1 MSLRLTHLKVEQLR
15 RFRQPFEL
23 AQLKPGLNL
32 FTAPNEAGKST
43 LVRAIR
49 AAFFERY
56 RSKSVDDLRPW
67 GDSGATPSVEIG
79 FELDGQAGLLSKSF
93 LGNKARCDLR
103 IGGQTWTG
111 ADAEEHLA
119 QMLGFAYAGKGASKS
134 EHWGIPGLLWVEQG
148 SGQDLKEAADHAY
161 GHLHLALESHL
172 RDSHASALTATGG
185 DAVLD
190 AVNEQRDLLL
200 TSTGR
205 PRGPY
210 AEAIARV
217 DALRER
223 CQELEDKVLTYQ
235 QQVDDLSRLRTEQQR
250 DEADRP
256 WDRLQAQLTQAREAL
271 QAAEQAD
278 QQLSDAR
285 RLLVNFQN
293 QNDLLVQQC
302 NNFAQLERDGVQRKK
317 DADLARTRLQ
327 DAQAQLAQ
335 AQQQAQQA
343 QGALTAAQTQLR
355 TAEQAAQRQQLK
367 RQHELQRQS
376 LDQIQATLL
385 QAKAAEGRLQ
395 ALRQQVQGASLSA
408 ADMQRLRQLEAK
420 AHQADLRMQDLAT
433 RIQFQLIPGQAITV
447 HAQGQTQEL
456 AGEGDLLLPG
466 ATTLTLPGLG
476 ELTILP
482 GGEDLSELSLQLQ
495 SAQAALRL
503 ALQALDVPDL
513 VAAEQRA
520 VQQAQHAQHLQLAEQ
535 ALVLIAPL
543 GLSALE
549 AQLEQLQAESLRSAQ
564 ALLRLHVDANGGDV
578 SIEQEPGA
586 STDEPEEVP
595 SLALA
600 ESAYKSAE
608 FAQAQASEALSAAQ
622 SLRAT
627 ASAQAEG
634 AERECSI
641 IQQQL
646 GTADRTRQKVDIQ
659 AQLESV
665 QSQQEAQRL
674 RVEQLDAQL
683 AQARPDILV
692 QDVERFERSLA
703 QSRQLQHHRAMQIT
717 VLEQGLALQGAQ
729 GSEEALAL
737 SRGELARAQRRQ
749 AELQLRANALELL
762 RSKLEAKRQA
772 ALDRLQAPLQQHL
785 QRYLSLLFPGASV
798 AVSDTLVPTEL
809 TRRNPSGG
817 QEVGAFEA
825 LSFGAREQLSLVSRF
840 AYADLLREAG
850 RPTLIILDDALVHSD
865 AARLALMKRVVFDAS
880 QRHQILL
887 FSCHPESWRDMG
899 EAPRELPA

>member
-23 AQLKPGLNL
+23 AQLQPGLNL

-161 GHLHLALESHL
+161 GHLHQALESHL
-172 RDSHASALTATGG
+172 RASHASALTATGG
-185 DAVLD
+185 DAVLA

-205 PRGPY
+205 ARGPY
-210 AEAIARV
+210 AEASARV

-235 QQVDDLSRLRTEQQR
+235 QQVDDLSRLRAEHQR

-256 WDRLQAQLTQAREAL
+256 WDRLQAQLTEAREAL

-285 RLLVNFQN
+285 RLEVNLQN
-293 QNDLLVQQC
+293 QHDLLVQQL
-302 NNFAQLERDGVQRKK
+302 NNFAQLERDGVQRQR

-327 DAQAQLAQ
+327 DAEAQLAQ

-343 QGALTAAQTQLR
+343 RGALTAAQTQLR
-355 TAEQAAQRQQLK
+355 AAEQAAQRQQLRK
-367 RQHELQRQS
+367 QHELQRQNV
-376 LDQIQATLL
+376 DQVQATVL
-385 QAKAAEGRLQ
+385 QAKAAEDRLH
-395 ALRQQVQGASLSA
+395 ALRQQVQGASLSP
-408 ADMQRLRQLEAK
+408 ADMQRLRQLEAQ
-420 AHQADLRMQDLAT
+420 AHQAGLRMQDLAT
-433 RIQFQLIPGQAITV
+433 RIQFQLLPGQAITV
-447 HAQGQTQEL
+447 HAQGQAQKI
-456 AGEGDLLLPG
+456 AGEGERLLPG

-495 SAQAALRL
+495 SAQSALRT

-520 VQQAQHAQHLQLAEQ
+520 VQQAQHAQQLQLAEQ

-549 AQLEQLQAESLRSAQ
+549 AQLAQLQTELQLSAQ
-564 ALLRLHVDANGGDV
+564 ALLRLQVDANGGQG
-578 SIEQEPGA
+578 SGEQEPDA
-586 STDEPEEVP
+586 SADAP

-600 ESAYKSAE
+600 ESAYQSAE
-608 FAQAQASEALSAAQ
+608 LAQVQASEALNAAQ
-622 SLRAT
+622 NLRAT

-634 AERECSI
+634 AERECLI

-646 GTADRTRQKVDIQ
+646 ESADRARQKEDIQ
-659 AQLESV
+659 AQLVSV
-665 QSQQEAQRL
+665 QSQKEAQRL
-674 RVEQLDAQL
+674 RVEQFDAQL
-683 AQARPDILV
+683 AQARPDILA
-692 QDVERFERSLA
+692 QDVDRFERSLA
-703 QSRQLQHHRAMQIT
+703 QSRQLQQQRATQIT

-749 AELQLRANALELL
+749 AELQLRASALELL

-798 AVSDTLVPTEL
+798 AVSETLVPTEL
-809 TRRNPSGG
+809 TRRSPSGA
-817 QEVGAFEA
+817 QEVGAFDA

-865 AARLALMKRVVFDAS
+865 AERLALMKRVVFDAS

-899 EAPRELPA
+899 EAPRELLA

>member
-23 AQLKPGLNL
+23 AQLQPGLNL

-119 QMLGFAYAGKGASKS
+119 QMLGFAYAGKGVSKS

-161 GHLHLALESHL
+161 GHLHQALESHL
-172 RDSHASALTATGG
+172 RASHASALTATGG
-185 DAVLD
+185 DAVLA

-217 DALRER
+217 EALRER

-235 QQVDDLSRLRTEQQR
+235 QQVDDLSRLRAEQQR
-250 DEADRP
+250 DEADRL
-256 WDRLQAQLTQAREAL
+256 WDGLQAQLTEAREAL
-271 QAAEQAD
+271 QVAEQAG

-285 RLLVNFQN
+285 RLLANFQH
-293 QNDLLVQQC
+293 QNDLLVQQR
-302 NNFAQLERDGVQRKK
+302 NNFAQLERDGVQRQK

-327 DAQAQLAQ
+327 DALAQLAQ

-343 QGALTAAQTQLR
+343 HGALTAAQTQLR
-355 TAEQAAQRQQLK
+355 TAEQAAQRQQLRK
-367 RQHELQRQS
+367 QHELQRQNV
-376 LDQIQATLL
+376 DQVQSTVL
-385 QAKAAEGRLQ
+385 QAKAAEDRLH

-408 ADMQRLRQLEAK
+408 ADMKRLRQLEAK

-433 RIQFQLIPGQAITV
+433 RIQFQLLPGQAITV
-447 HAQGQTQEL
+447 HAQGQAQNIS
-456 AGEGDLLLPG
+456 GEGELLLPG

-482 GGEDLSELSLQLQ
+482 GGEDLSELSLQQQ
-495 SAQAALRL
+495 SAQAALRA

-520 VQQAQHAQHLQLAEQ
+520 VQQAQHAQQLQLAEQ

-549 AQLEQLQAESLRSAQ
+549 AQLVQLQVELQHSAQ
-564 ALLRLHVDANGGDV
+564 ALLRLQMDANGGQGSGEKEAD
-578 SIEQEPGA
+578 A
-586 STDEPEEVP
+586 P

-608 FAQAQASEALSAAQ
+608 LAQAQASEALSAAQ
-622 SLRAT
+622 NLRAT
-627 ASAQAEG
+627 ASAHAEG
-634 AERECSI
+634 AERECLI

-646 GTADRTRQKVDIQ
+646 ESADRARQKEDVQ
-659 AQLESV
+659 AQLLAV
-665 QSQQEAQRL
+665 QTQQEAQRL

-683 AQARPDILV
+683 AQARPDILA
-692 QDVERFERSLA
+692 QDVDRFERSLE
-703 QSRQLQHHRAMQIT
+703 QSRQLQHHRATQIT

-729 GSEEALAL
+729 GSEEALVL

-817 QEVGAFEA
+817 QEVGAFDA

-899 EAPRELPA
+899 EAPRELLA

>member
-1 MSLRLTHLKVEQLR
+1 MSLRLTYLKVEQLR

-23 AQLKPGLNL
+23 AQLQPGLNL

-79 FELDGQAGLLSKSF
+79 FELDGQVGLLSKSF

-161 GHLHLALESHL
+161 GHLHQALESHL
-172 RDSHASALTATGG
+172 RASHASALTATGG
-185 DAVLD
+185 DAVLA

-217 DALRER
+217 EALRER

-235 QQVDDLSRLRTEQQR
+235 QQVDDLSRLRAEQQR

-256 WDRLQAQLTQAREAL
+256 WDGLQAQLTEAREAL
-271 QAAEQAD
+271 QVAEQAG

-285 RLLVNFQN
+285 RLLANFQH
-293 QNDLLVQQC
+293 QNDLLVQQR
-302 NNFAQLERDGVQRKK
+302 NNFAQLERDGVQRQK

-327 DAQAQLAQ
+327 DALAQLAQ

-343 QGALTAAQTQLR
+343 HGALTAAQTQLR
-355 TAEQAAQRQQLK
+355 TAEQAAQRQQLRK
-367 RQHELQRQS
+367 QHELQRQNV
-376 LDQIQATLL
+376 DQVQSTVL
-385 QAKAAEGRLQ
+385 QAKAAEGRLH

-433 RIQFQLIPGQAITV
+433 LIQFQLLPGQAITV
-447 HAQGQTQEL
+447 HAQGQAQNIS
-456 AGEGDLLLPG
+456 GEGELLLPG

-495 SAQAALRL
+495 SAQAALRA
-503 ALQALDVPDL
+503 ALQDLDVPDL

-520 VQQAQHAQHLQLAEQ
+520 VQQAQHAQQLQLAEQ

-549 AQLEQLQAESLRSAQ
+549 AQLVQLQAALQHSAQ
-564 ALLRLHVDANGGDV
+564 ALLRLQVDANGGQGSGEKEAD
-578 SIEQEPGA
+578 A
-586 STDEPEEVP
+586 SADAP

-600 ESAYKSAE
+600 EGAYKSAE
-608 FAQAQASEALSAAQ
+608 LAQAQASEALSAAQ
-622 SLRAT
+622 NLRAT
-627 ASAQAEG
+627 ASAHAEG
-634 AERECSI
+634 AERECLI

-646 GTADRTRQKVDIQ
+646 ESADRARQKEDVQ
-659 AQLESV
+659 AQLLAV
-665 QSQQEAQRL
+665 QTQQEAQRL

-683 AQARPDILV
+683 AQARPDILA
-692 QDVERFERSLA
+692 QDVDRFERSLA
-703 QSRQLQHHRAMQIT
+703 QSRHLQHHRATQIT

-729 GSEEALAL
+729 GSEETLAL
-737 SRGELARAQRRQ
+737 SRGELTRAQRRQ

-817 QEVGAFEA
+817 QEVGAFDA

-899 EAPRELPA
+899 EAPRELIA

>member
-1 MSLRLTHLKVEQLR
+1 MSLCLTHLKVEQLR

-23 AQLKPGLNL
+23 AQLQPGLNL

-161 GHLHLALESHL
+161 GHLHQALESHL
-172 RDSHASALTATGG
+172 RASHASALTATGG
-185 DAVLD
+185 DAVLA

-210 AEAIARV
+210 ADAIARV
-217 DALRER
+217 EALRER

-256 WDRLQAQLTQAREAL
+256 WDGFQAQLTEAREAL
-271 QAAEQAD
+271 QVAEQAG
-278 QQLSDAR
+278 QQLNDAR
-285 RLLVNFQN
+285 RLLANFQH

-302 NNFAQLERDGVQRKK
+302 NNFAQLERDGVQRQKN
-317 DADLARTRLQ
+317 ADLARTRLQ
-327 DAQAQLAQ
+327 DALAQLAQ

-343 QGALTAAQTQLR
+343 HGALTAAQTQLR
-355 TAEQAAQRQQLK
+355 TAEQAAQRQQLRK
-367 RQHELQRQS
+367 QHELQRQNV
-376 LDQIQATLL
+376 DQVQSTVL
-385 QAKAAEGRLQ
+385 QAKAAEGRLH

-433 RIQFQLIPGQAITV
+433 RIQFQLLPGQAITV
-447 HAQGQTQEL
+447 HAQGQAQNIS
-456 AGEGDLLLPG
+456 GEGELLLLG

-482 GGEDLSELSLQLQ
+482 GGEDLSELSLRLQ
-495 SAQAALRL
+495 SAQAALRA

-543 GLSALE
+543 GLPALE
-549 AQLEQLQAESLRSAQ
+549 AQLVQLQAALQHSAQ
-564 ALLRLHVDANGGDV
+564 ALLRLQVDANGGQGSGEKEAD
-578 SIEQEPGA
+578 A
-586 STDEPEEVP
+586 P

-622 SLRAT
+622 NLRAT
-627 ASAQAEG
+627 ASAHAEG
-634 AERECSI
+634 AERECLI

-646 GTADRTRQKVDIQ
+646 ESADRARQKEDVQ
-659 AQLESV
+659 AQLLAV
-665 QSQQEAQRL
+665 QTQQEAQRL

-683 AQARPDILV
+683 AQARPDILA
-692 QDVERFERSLA
+692 QDVDRFERSLE
-703 QSRQLQHHRAMQIT
+703 QSRQRQHHRATQIT

-762 RSKLEAKRQA
+762 RSKLGAKRQA

-817 QEVGAFEA
+817 QEVGAFDA

-899 EAPRELPA
+899 EAPRELIA

>member
-23 AQLKPGLNL
+23 AQLQPGLNL

-161 GHLHLALESHL
+161 GHLHQALESHL
-172 RDSHASALTATGG
+172 RASHASALTATGG
-185 DAVLD
+185 DAVLA

-235 QQVDDLSRLRTEQQR
+235 QQVDDLSRLRAEQQR

-256 WDRLQAQLTQAREAL
+256 WDGLQAQLTEAREAL
-271 QAAEQAD
+271 QVAEQAG

-285 RLLVNFQN
+285 RLLANFQH
-293 QNDLLVQQC
+293 QNDLLVQQR
-302 NNFAQLERDGVQRKK
+302 NNFAQLERDGVQRQK

-327 DAQAQLAQ
+327 DALAQLAQ
-335 AQQQAQQA
+335 AQQQAQQVH
-343 QGALTAAQTQLR
+343 GALTAAQTQLR
-355 TAEQAAQRQQLK
+355 TAEQAAQRQQLRK
-367 RQHELQRQS
+367 QHELQRQNV
-376 LDQIQATLL
+376 DQVQSTVL
-385 QAKAAEGRLQ
+385 QAKAAEGRLH

-433 RIQFQLIPGQAITV
+433 RIQFQLLPGQAITV
-447 HAQGQTQEL
+447 HAQGQAQNI
-456 AGEGDLLLPG
+456 AGEGELLLPG
-466 ATTLTLPGLG
+466 ATTLKLPGLG

-495 SAQAALRL
+495 SAQAALRA

-520 VQQAQHAQHLQLAEQ
+520 VQQAQHAQQLQLAEQ

-549 AQLEQLQAESLRSAQ
+549 AQLVQLQAALQHSAQ
-564 ALLRLHVDANGGDV
+564 ALLRLQVDANGGQG
-578 SIEQEPGA
+578 SGEQEPDA
-586 STDEPEEVP
+586 SADAP

-600 ESAYKSAE
+600 ERAYKSAE
-608 FAQAQASEALSAAQ
+608 LAQAQASEALSAAQ
-622 SLRAT
+622 NLRAT
-627 ASAQAEG
+627 ASAHAEG
-634 AERECSI
+634 AERECLI

-646 GTADRTRQKVDIQ
+646 ESADRARQKEDVQ
-659 AQLESV
+659 AQLLAV
-665 QSQQEAQRL
+665 QTQQEAQRL

-683 AQARPDILV
+683 AQARPDILA
-692 QDVERFERSLA
+692 QDVDRFERSLE
-703 QSRQLQHHRAMQIT
+703 QSRQRQHHRATQIT

-817 QEVGAFEA
+817 QEVGAFDA

-899 EAPRELPA
+899 EAPRDLLA